1 MINRRTLL
9 ATSAASAAT
18 TLSGCSNTAL
28 PAGLLRVAT
37 SNAPDSL
44 DPARGQFASAALIY
58 KQIHAGLTD
67 YGRDGLLAPG
77 LAQSWSVSEDGLVWT
92 FNLREGLFWSDGHV
106 LNAEDIVWSARRLVN
121 PTESFADLGDF
132 FAIKNAHAVL
142 AGDMPAEAFGVA
154 ALDERTVEF
163 RLNTPLGLFPV
174 LMREFY
180 PFPRHIIDIHGP
192 DWVRPENIVTAG
204 PYTLTAQSQNGIRLL
219 RNVYYHGFENVL
231 IPEIQIDTVRDA
243 STRMRLYRAGEYDL
257 ADAPPTNQIA
267 FLQEQLGGE
276 FLSFDAPI
284 LRYLKLN
291 HARPGLSDI
300 RVRQALSFAIDRD
313 FINRE
318 FFSGTGRATHHVIPD
333 MEGQQHHSASYH
345 SSSPSKLEQARALL
359 RETDFQPDQHV
370 FQIRTTIGEGERIAL
385 SVADDWSKIG
395 IQTEQFSSYPTDL
408 YQSVDAGDFDITIA
422 SYNRGLKLDPFFML
436 DPFEA
441 GGFADN
447 FNWNDEEFSAL
458 MREARRI
465 SDPSTRAETYA
476 RAENHLLEQAAII
489 PLLHERAHWLV
500 APRVQG
506 TGHDVQPMLWRDLS
520 LI

>member
-9 ATSAASAAT
+9 TASAASAAT
-18 TLSGCSNTAL
+18 TLSGCSGSSQ
-28 PAGLLRVAT
+28 PPGLLRVAT

-67 YGRDGLLAPG
+67 YGRDGQLAPG

-92 FNLREGLFWSDGHV
+92 FILRDGLYWSDGRN
-106 LNAEDIVWSARRLVN
+106 LTAEDVVWSARRLVN
-121 PTESFADLGDF
+121 PDESFADLGDF

-142 AGDMPAEAFGVA
+142 AGDMPPETFGVA

-180 PFPRHIIDIHGP
+180 PFPRHVIEVHGS
-192 DWVRPENIVTAG
+192 DWIRPENIVTAG
-204 PYTLTAQSQNGIRLL
+204 AYTVTAQTQNGISLL

-267 FLQEQLGGE
+267 FLQDRLGE
-276 FLSFDAPI
+276 DFRSFDAPI

-291 HARPGLSDI
+291 HARPWLSDVRI
-300 RVRQALSFAIDRD
+300 RQALSLAIDRD

-318 FFSGTGRATHHVIPD
+318 FFSGTGRLASKVIPGHIAAGLPG
-333 MEGQQHHSASYH
+333 GQVDPDRALTLLNEAGFDPASY
-345 SSSPSKLEQARALL
+345 
-359 RETDFQPDQHV
+359 T

-385 SVADDWSKIG
+385 AVADDWSKIG

-408 YQSVDAGDFDITIA
+408 YQSVDAGDFDIAIA
-422 SYNRGLKLDPFFML
+422 SYNRGLKSDPFFML

-447 FNWNDEEFSAL
+447 FNWNDEQFSAL

-465 SDPSTRAETYA
+465 SDPAERVNVYA
-476 RAENHLLEQAAII
+476 LAEGHLLEQAAII

-506 TGHDVQPMLWRDLS
+506 TRHDVQPMLWRDLS